1 MLPCVKL
8 RAFAAIALGLFA
20 SGSSDTAPEAAAKHS
35 DCLGEACRRLI
46 SIPQDETS
54 LLQMSM
60 NISQHKHG
68 KRSASTGTHR
78 HSMMI
83 EPRIQVDIGESDAP
97 KVQFDFGTDS
107 ESPAASASTLDSA
120 ETQTR
125 VFVCMSVVLVG
136 VSAGII
142 WLSNSEEDKQ
152 LDLVKQPS
160 PYLLALMACIA
171 FGVDNFINSYSAS
184 YLGTPSAHMGMVF
197 FIDGIIAFNIHLFL
211 KATHDTYQSEWE
223 DTVSSSWR
231 PLIMTMLTGGF
242 IVAAMLCGNIGFSI
256 DQSDSGPHQA
266 LVCGDILIVGPFF
279 YFWGGERLTLLQHAG
294 CALIIGGMIVM
305 SNAFAK
311 PSDHETMAFFWLFLS
326 MTFYAASIISWR
338 LIATGEE
345 DISWR
350 PRLLLIFGFMGWIGF
365 LIFPVYLEQGGFKAY
380 IETPL
385 LLAWPI
391 LNSAAS
397 FLGMWS
403 VNLAY
408 QKADAATG
416 AITAVVDANSVA
428 LLLMN
433 AVILAMVPSMSQI
446 TGMAVVLFGCFLVC
460 SSDV

>member
-1 MLPCVKL
+1 M
-8 RAFAAIALGLFA
+8 
-20 SGSSDTAPEAAAKHS
+20 
-35 DCLGEACRRLI
+35 
-46 SIPQDETS
+46 S
-54 LLQMSM
+54 L
-60 NISQHKHG
+60 
-68 KRSASTGTHR
+68 
-78 HSMMI
+78 
-83 EPRIQVDIGESDAP
+83 V
-97 KVQFDFGTDS
+97 
-107 ESPAASASTLDSA
+107 
-120 ETQTR
+120 
-125 VFVCMSVVLVG
+125 
-136 VSAGII
+136 
-142 WLSNSEEDKQ
+142 WLSNDDESK
-152 LDLVKQPS
+152 LPS
-160 PYLLALMACIA
+160 PYLLAFMACIA

-211 KATHDTYQSEWE
+211 KATHDTYKSEWE

-231 PLIMTMLTGGF
+231 PLIMTMLTGAF

-279 YFWGGERLTLLQHAG
+279 YLWYGETLTKLQLAG
-294 CALIIGGMIVM
+294 CAMIVAGMIFM

-311 PSDHETMAFFWLFLS
+311 PSDNETQSFFWLFLS

-338 LIATGEE
+338 LISTGEE
-345 DISWR
+345 EISWR

-365 LIFPVYLEQGGFKAY
+365 LTFPAYLEQGGFKAY

-408 QKADAATG
+408 QTVNASTG
-416 AITAVVDANSVA
+416 AITALVDANSVA

-433 AVILAMVPSMSQI
+433 AVILAMVPSMSQV
-446 TGMAVVLFGCFLVC
+446 TGMSVVLFGCFLVC
-460 SSDV
+460 SSEA